1 MQIADRMNDIPF
13 SGIRKMFE
21 QVQKKEAQGEKIIHL
36 EIGRPDFSTPENINT
51 AAMAAIAAGKTH
63 YTSNYGIPELRRAIA
78 DKSKA
83 DYGLTLDP
91 EAEIIVTAGANE
103 AVFIAMMG
111 LLNPGDE
118 VLVPDPC
125 WPTYYACARMAGAVP
140 VPVPVREANGFEP
153 RIEDFRS
160 RLTPRTRMVIVN
172 TPNNPTGAVYSRE
185 TLVQLAQFAA
195 EQDLYVLSDEIY
207 EKIIYDGLQHVS
219 MAQLPDM
226 RRRTVVVNGFS
237 KIYSM
242 TGWRLGYVVAEPEV
256 ISALIRIH
264 QNTMACAT
272 SFAQWGGVEALAG
285 PQDEALI
292 MVREFARRRD
302 LVCGALKEMSRVHA
316 LIPGG
321 AFYVFVNVK
330 GLGRPADE
338 IATYLLETARIAV
351 VPGTSFGHF
360 GQDFIRL
367 SYSNSY
373 ENLTVAMQRMA
384 ESLKKHP

>member
-1 MQIADRMNDIPF
+1 M
-13 SGIRKMFE
+13 
-21 QVQKKEAQGEKIIHL
+21 
-36 EIGRPDFSTPENINT
+36 
-51 AAMAAIAAGKTH
+51 
-63 YTSNYGIPELRRAIA
+63 
-78 DKSKA
+78 
-83 DYGLTLDP
+83 
-91 EAEIIVTAGANE
+91 
-103 AVFIAMMG
+103 
-111 LLNPGDE
+111 
-118 VLVPDPC
+118 
-125 WPTYYACARMAGAVP
+125 
-140 VPVPVREANGFEP
+140 
-153 RIEDFRS
+153 
-160 RLTPRTRMVIVN
+160 
-172 TPNNPTGAVYSRE
+172 
-185 TLVQLAQFAA
+185 QLAQFAA